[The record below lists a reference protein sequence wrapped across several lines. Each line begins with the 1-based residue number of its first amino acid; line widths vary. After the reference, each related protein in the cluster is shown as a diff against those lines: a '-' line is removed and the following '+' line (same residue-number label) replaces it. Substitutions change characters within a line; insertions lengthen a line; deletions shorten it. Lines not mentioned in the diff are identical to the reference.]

1 MAGLMLKA
9 RLGRIERRLGGLEG
23 RKRFRIV
30 YADGSL
36 ACECER
42 GGAARRAVFIMPRPG
57 PPIEKTNAGGPN
69 SHGGEK

>member
-1 MAGLMLKA
+1 MLKA

-57 PPIEKTNAGGPN
+57 QNITAAKNENPRQ
-69 SHGGEK
+69 